1 MNDLTIILITLV
13 FSAFFSGMEIAFIS
27 SNKLKIELDKN
38 KGLLSAKILAYFVKN
53 PSRIIGTLLL
63 GNNISLVIFGLSMA
77 RILEAP
83 ITRLL
88 GTEYSSETLVLI
100 IQTLVSTLIILVV
113 AEFFPKVFFRL
124 KSNSVLNFFAV
135 PINIFYYLFYPV
147 INGLVGFSEF
157 LISRILR
164 SKIQTASYVFSPID
178 LDHYIRELV
187 PKSQDEITVKK
198 EIQMLQ
204 NAMGF
209 KRVKLR
215 ECMEPRTEISAIEQ
229 NETIDDLKKL
239 FIESGHSKI
248 LIYQNNLDNIIGFV
262 HSSDIFNN
270 PKTIDSVL
278 RTLPIFPE
286 TMLAHNVLTS
296 FIKEHKSIA
305 VVVDEFGGTSGVV
318 TMEDIMEE
326 ILGEIDDEYDVE
338 ELTEEKKG
346 ENSYIFSARQEIDY
360 LNEKYNLDLPES
372 EDYETLGGLI
382 IKIHESI
389 PATNEVI
396 VYESFK
402 FVIRDAT
409 DTRIEK
415 VELIVQKNRF

>member
-63 GNNISLVIFGLSMA
+63 GNNIALVIFGISMA
-77 RILEAP
+77 RILDAP
-83 ITRLL
+83 ITRFL
-88 GTEYSSETLVLI
+88 GPEYGSETLVLI
-100 IQTLVSTLIILVV
+100 IQTLVSTLLILVV
-113 AEFFPKVFFRL
+113 AEFLPKVFFRL
-124 KSNSVLNFFAV
+124 KSNSTLNFFAV
-135 PINIFYYLFYPV
+135 PINLFYYLFYPI

-164 SKIQTASYVFSPID
+164 SKIQSASYVFSPID

-187 PKSQDEITVKK
+187 PKSKEEITVKK

-215 ECMEPRTEISAIEQ
+215 ECMEPRTEISAIQQ
-229 NETIDDLKKL
+229 NESIDDLKKL

-248 LIYQNNLDNIIGFV
+248 LIYQDNLDNIIGFV

-286 TMLAHNVLTS
+286 TMLAHNVLSS

-338 ELTEEKKG
+338 ELVEEKKSD
-346 ENSYIFSARQEIDY
+346 NIFIFSARQEIDY
-360 LNEKYNLDLPES
+360 LNEKYNLGLPES

-396 VYESFK
+396 VFESFK

>member
-63 GNNISLVIFGLSMA
+63 GNNISLVIFGISMA
-77 RILEAP
+77 RILDAP
-83 ITRLL
+83 ITRFL
-88 GTEYSSETLVLI
+88 GPAYSSETLVLI
-100 IQTLVSTLIILVV
+100 IQTLVSTLLILVV
-113 AEFFPKVFFRL
+113 AEFLPKVFFRL
-124 KSNSVLNFFAV
+124 KSNSTLNFFAV
-135 PINIFYYLFYPV
+135 PINLFYYLFYPI

-164 SKIQTASYVFSPID
+164 SRIQTASYVFSPID

-187 PKSQDEITVKK
+187 PKSKEEITVKK

-215 ECMEPRTEISAIEQ
+215 ECMEPRTEISAIQQ
-229 NETIDDLKKL
+229 NESIDDLKKL

-248 LIYQNNLDNIIGFV
+248 LIYQDNLDNIIGFV

-286 TMLAHNVLTS
+286 TMLAHNVLSS

-338 ELTEEKKG
+338 ELIEEKKSD
-346 ENSYIFSARQEIDY
+346 NNFIFSARQEIDY
-360 LNEKYNLDLPES
+360 LNEKYNLGLPES

-389 PATNEVI
+389 PSTNEVI
-396 VYESFK
+396 VFESFN

-409 DTRIEK
+409 DTRI
-415 VELIVQKNRF
+415 

>member
-1 MNDLTIILITLV
+1 MNDLAIVLITLI

-38 KGLLSAKILAYFVKN
+38 KGLLSAKILAQFVKN

-63 GNNISLVIFGLSMA
+63 GNNIALVIFGISMA
-77 RILEAP
+77 RILEP
-83 ITRLL
+83 PVTNFL
-88 GTEYSSETLVLI
+88 GPVYASETLVLL
-100 IQTLVSTLIILVV
+100 IQTLLSTLIILIV
-113 AEFFPKVFFRL
+113 AEFFPKVIFRL
-124 KSNSVLNFFAV
+124 KANSTLHFFAL
-135 PINIFYYLFYPV
+135 PIKLFYWLFYPV
-147 INGLVGFSEF
+147 INGLVGLSEF
-157 LISRILR
+157 LISHISGSRIQ
-164 SKIQTASYVFSPID
+164 SASYVFSPID
-178 LDHYIRELV
+178 LDHYIREMV
-187 PKSQDEITVKK
+187 PNSKEEITVKK

-229 NETIDDLKKL
+229 NEPIDDLKKM
-239 FIESGHSKI
+239 FIEAGHSKI
-248 LIYQNNLDNIIGFV
+248 LIYQDHLDNIIGFV
-262 HSSDIFNN
+262 HSSDMFNN
-270 PKTIDSVL
+270 PKTIASVL

-286 TMLAHNVLTS
+286 TMLAHNVLTT

-338 ELTEEKKG
+338 ELVEERLG
-346 ENSYIFSARQEIDY
+346 ENRFLFSARQEIDY
-360 LNEKYNLDLPES
+360 LNEKFNLSLPES

-389 PATNEVI
+389 PANNEVI
-396 VYESFK
+396 VFEPFK
-402 FVIRDAT
+402 FIIREAT

-415 VELIVQKNRF
+415 VELIIQKNR

>member
-63 GNNISLVIFGLSMA
+63 GNNISLVIFGISMA
-77 RILEAP
+77 RILDAP
-83 ITRLL
+83 ITRFL
-88 GTEYSSETLVLI
+88 GPAYSSETLVLI
-100 IQTLVSTLIILVV
+100 IQTLVSTLLILVV
-113 AEFFPKVFFRL
+113 AEFLPKVFFRL
-124 KSNSVLNFFAV
+124 KSNSTLNFFAV
-135 PINIFYYLFYPV
+135 PINLFYYLFYPI

-157 LISRILR
+157 LISRILHSR
-164 SKIQTASYVFSPID
+164 IQTASYVFSPID

-187 PKSQDEITVKK
+187 PKSKEEITVKK

-215 ECMEPRTEISAIEQ
+215 ECMEPRTEISAIQQ
-229 NETIDDLKKL
+229 NESIDDLKKL

-248 LIYQNNLDNIIGFV
+248 LIYQDNLDNIIGFV

-338 ELTEEKKG
+338 ELIEEKKSD
-346 ENSYIFSARQEIDY
+346 NNFIFSARQEIDY
-360 LNEKYNLDLPES
+360 LNEKYNLGLPES

-396 VYESFK
+396 VFESFK